1 MKLVMIPEEIGKDI
15 MKFNEEDKHMNCN
28 ASINI
33 EDIIRKQAY
42 DNYRK
47 LVENSKYN
55 YYQDK
60 PYVKNVIF
68 NPPCTIVLWTDNTK
82 TIVRTQ
88 NKEKFDP
95 EKGLAMAFAKK
106 AFGNTSKYF
115 DEIKIWTE
123 PYLEKKKL
131 EAKNK
136 KYEKAA
142 KYEQTKI
149 EDIEDADR

>member
-1 MKLVMIPEEIGKDI
+1 MIPKAEEIRT
-15 MKFNEEDKHMNCN
+15 MEFNEEGELMNYKTSVN
-28 ASINI
+28 LEDINLM
-33 EDIIRKQAY
+33 DIIRKQAY

-47 LVENSKYN
+47 LVETSKYN
-55 YYQDK
+55 SYQDK

-68 NPPCTIVLWTDNTK
+68 NPPCTIVLWTDGTK

-131 EAKNK
+131 EAKIKRN
-136 KYEKAA
+136 EKAA
-142 KYEQTKI
+142 KYEQTEI
-149 EDIEDADR
+149 EDIK